1 MSNTKKSWFDEL
13 TEAMKTSFAHA
24 HEEMECPRSAV
35 ASVKFNDGSF
45 IDVELFPNN
54 SVDVYTYHADGRD
67 RECPNIV
74 AYIEDNLPD
83 WDVLAEEWDENN
95 ELLETDY
102 LQFYGIL

>member
-24 HEEMECPRSAV
+24 HEETECPRSAV

-54 SVDVYTYHADGRD
+54 SVDVYIYHADGSD
-67 RECPNIV
+67 MECPNIV
-74 AYIEDNLPD
+74 AYIKDNLPD

>member
-1 MSNTKKSWFDEL
+1 
-13 TEAMKTSFAHA
+13 
-24 HEEMECPRSAV
+24 
-35 ASVKFNDGSF
+35 
-45 IDVELFPNN
+45 
-54 SVDVYTYHADGRD
+54 
-67 RECPNIV
+67 V